1 MENLTSISL
10 AIGLLLGGLSH
21 LPPAIAKDMPT
32 KVESQDVVRWEPLA
46 RVDLGKP
53 FTIEMKNSTSE
64 RLEYLITTH
73 TNFRSIAPGETVKL
87 SSLTLPLFL
96 NINATRTVGVKY
108 LLSVERNTVKVELR
122 LTGGQGDTTLN
133 IDDKGAIYLY

>member
-10 AIGLLLGGLSH
+10 AISLLFGGLSQ
-21 LPPAIAKDMPT
+21 LPPAIAKDMPA
-32 KVESQDVVRWEPLA
+32 KVESQDVVQWEPLA
-46 RVDLGKP
+46 RVDVGKP
-53 FTIEMKNSTSE
+53 FTIELKNTTAE
-64 RLEYLITTH
+64 QLEYLITTH

-87 SSLTLPLFL
+87 SRLTLPLFL
-96 NINATRTVGVKY
+96 NINATRSVGVKY

-133 IDDKGAIYLY
+133 VDDKGAIYLY